1 MIFGPI
7 GSLAIGA
14 VPDAVAAVVPPAV
27 GGGESVAGGM
37 GWDERFLRQLPKR
50 RVEELTE
57 AQVIAIL
64 LAADE
69 EYTQ

>member
-14 VPDAVAAVVPPAV
+14 VPDPVIAAAPPS

-37 GWDERFLRQLPKR
+37 GWDERFLRQLPRQRKK
-50 RVEELTE
+50 ELSDIE
-57 AQVIAIL
+57 MMAIL

-69 EYTQ
+69 EYYN